1 MIIDSPIRK
10 LAGEALA
17 MLSSKS
23 KSNTAIILKVNDN
36 VVHNQTKILLDVEK
50 KTHTNRISAAEI
62 LEQLCN
68 HYTMDDE
75 RLTKLKKAMTKM
87 ML

>member
-50 KTHTNRISAAEI
+50 KNTHKQNKCGRNPGATV
-62 LEQLCN
+62 
-68 HYTMDDE
+68 
-75 RLTKLKKAMTKM
+75 
-87 ML
+87 